1 MISKYSYD
9 FLVDTNVLG
18 FILHLGT
25 RMGRDGSGYRYG
37 FLARAFRH
45 SMLFIYAS
53 VIPDLTGYFLRGPKV
68 PCRAGPYLI
77 GDGGSDG
84 IAIFYYR
91 YWQYHVAE
99 RQ

>member
-1 MISKYSYD
+1 
-9 FLVDTNVLG
+9 
-18 FILHLGT
+18 
-25 RMGRDGSGYRYG
+25 MGRDGSGYRYG

-45 SMLFIYAS
+45 FMLFIYAS
-53 VIPDLTGYFLRGPKV
+53 EISDLTGYFFRGSKV
-68 PCRAGPYLI
+68 SCRAGPYLI

>member
-1 MISKYSYD
+1 MGAAIATVFSQGLSAFYVIYIC
-9 FLVDTNVLG
+9 FG
-18 FILHLGT
+18 IHLT
-25 RMGRDGSGYRYG
+25 ATSSEIEGS
-37 FLARAFRH
+37 
-45 SMLFIYAS
+45 
-53 VIPDLTGYFLRGPKV
+53 
-68 PCRAGPYLI
+68 CRAGPYLI

>member
-1 MISKYSYD
+1 
-9 FLVDTNVLG
+9 
-18 FILHLGT
+18 
-25 RMGRDGSGYRYG
+25 MGAAIATV

-45 SMLFIYAS
+45 FMLFIYAS
-53 VIPDLTGYFLRGPKV
+53 EISDLTGLLLPRIEGFMPGWPV
-68 PCRAGPYLI
+68 PYWRW
-77 GDGGSDG
+77 GSDG